1 MLPLFNQVV
10 IVGPGLIGGSFGMA
24 ARVGRLAGCVVG
36 VGHRAASL
44 EEAQRLG
51 ALDAFTLDGAEA
63 VAQADLVLLATGL
76 GTLCSQVSDLLPR
89 MKPGAILTDVGSVKG
104 CVCRA
109 AEEAARAAPFNKLP
123 STALRADRAGGGA
136 LFVGGHPLAG
146 SEQRG
151 IAAAKAD
158 LFRGALCILTPS
170 PATDPHGEALR
181 RVRALWEAV
190 GCAVREMPA
199 EQHDRLLAQ
208 VSHLPHAAASC
219 LLNCVSDEAL
229 AVAAR
234 GFMDTTRIA
243 SGDAS
248 LWRDICMA
256 NREALAPTL
265 RAMAEEL
272 ARFAQALETSDAQT
286 VLNRLLRAKERRDR
300 RNG

>member
-1 MLPLFNQVV
+1 MPPLFDRIV

-24 ARVGRLAGCVVG
+24 ARAGKLVGSVVG
-36 VGHRAASL
+36 VGHRPASL
-44 EEAQRLG
+44 DEARRLG
-51 ALDAFTLDGAEA
+51 AVDDFTMDSAQA
-63 VAQADLVLLATGL
+63 VSQADLVLLATGVS
-76 GTLCSQVSDLLPR
+76 TLCCQVSDFLPR
-89 MKPGAILTDVGSVKG
+89 MKPGAILTDVGSVKE
-104 CVCRA
+104 CVGRA
-109 AEEAARAAPFNKLP
+109 AEEAARIKP
-123 STALRADRAGGGA
+123 DGA

-151 IAAAKAD
+151 IAAARAD

-170 PATDPHGEALR
+170 PATDPRGEALR
-181 RVRALWEAV
+181 RVRALWEAL
-190 GCAVREMPA
+190 GCTVREMPA
-199 EQHDRLLAQ
+199 ERHDRLLAQ

-219 LLNCVSDEAL
+219 LMNCVSDEAL

-243 SGDAS
+243 SGDAP

-256 NREALAPTL
+256 NREALAPAL

-272 ARFAQALETSDAQT
+272 ARFAQALEAGDGQAI
-286 VLNRLLRAKERRDR
+286 LNRLQRAKERRDG